1 MAEQFAAWIGRLAEF
16 WWLAPLSVVLF
27 FGTLLVVPLLVLAM
41 PADYFTRDLRREYR
55 LHPLHLLRTAVK
67 NLLGLVIFLAGL
79 VMLVTPGQGILT
91 VLIGLGMLNF
101 PGKRRLE
108 LRLVRRPGVR
118 AAIDWIRRRG
128 GRPALIVPAVTGRSS
143 PHHEQSPGR

>member
-1 MAEQFAAWIGRLAEF
+1 MQQLAEWVARVGEF

-41 PADYFTRDLRREYR
+41 PADYFIRDLRRGYR
-55 LHPLHLLRTAVK
+55 LHPVHLLRTVLK
-67 NLLGLVIFLAGL
+67 NLLGLVVFLAGL
-79 VMLVTPGQGILT
+79 LMLVTPGQGILT
-91 VLIGLGMLNF
+91 LLIGLGMLNF

-108 LRLVRRPGVR
+108 LHLVRRPGVH

-128 GRPALIVPAVTGRSS
+128 GRAPLIVPPVTLPSSRRRGRS
-143 PHHEQSPGR
+143 PDR